1 MSEIHQ
7 ISPHHPALA
16 GHFPG
21 NPLVPGVV
29 ILNHVMK
36 SASATGYRVTAISN
50 AKFTAPLL
58 AEQAFSVELQAK
70 GKRLQFE
77 VRSGDQLFARGS
89 LDVEPQSSGSL

>member
-1 MSEIHQ
+1 MSHPER

-21 NPLVPGVV
+21 NPVVPGVV
-29 ILNHVMK
+29 VLNRVIEHAA
-36 SASATGYRVTAISN
+36 ASGYRVTAISN

-58 AEQAFSVELQAK
+58 AEQTFSIALQQK

-77 VRSGDQLFARGS
+77 VRSGEQLFAQGS
-89 LDVEPQSSGSL
+89 LDVEPPASGPR